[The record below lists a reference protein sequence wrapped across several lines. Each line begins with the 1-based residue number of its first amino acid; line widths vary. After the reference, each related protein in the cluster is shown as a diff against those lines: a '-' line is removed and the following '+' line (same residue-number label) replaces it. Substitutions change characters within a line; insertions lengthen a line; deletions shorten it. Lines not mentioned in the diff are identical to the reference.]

1 MSTGY
6 YANDSISF
14 LNLRFENDVNRYGT
28 QTGSA
33 RIVCVLWFENDV
45 NKYGIE
51 DVALII
57 LQNVCSK
64 MEKYKTPTNIIY
76 RINNAL

>member
-28 QTGSA
+28 QTNDFNVEEA
-33 RIVCVLWFENDV
+33 REFENDV
-45 NKYGIE
+45 NRYGTQTHDRGLDKE
-51 DVALII
+51 RSLR
-57 LQNVCSK
+57 
-64 MEKYKTPTNIIY
+64 MM
-76 RINNAL
+76 